1 MSITSF
7 PFFFFV
13 CAVLLVYFLV
23 PGRFQWIVL
32 LAASCAFYL
41 SFGAKY
47 ILYVLFTATS
57 VYFAA
62 RGIQRIADEQRAFL
76 KGEGRTLERE
86 EKNAYKARNQK
97 RKKRLMLCALLAN
110 LLVLGVFKYAD
121 FLLDQL
127 NALLGIFGAGLIRDR
142 LNLIAPLGI
151 SFYTFQMIGYLLD
164 VYWGNAEA
172 EKNWAKTL
180 LFCSFFPQMTQ
191 GPISEFGQ
199 LSEQLFAEHAFSYR
213 SYSWG
218 MQRLVWGFFKKMVIA
233 DALAPL
239 VKDVFANYPHYTG
252 LTTLIGAF
260 LYSVQIYAD
269 FSGYMDIMCGL
280 CEVMGIRLTENFDRP
295 YFSKSVAEYWRRWH
309 MSLGSWFK
317 RFIYYPIGISKWSR
331 SLGKACREKL
341 GRKFGDMLPASIALV
356 VVWLATGLWHG
367 ASWAYI
373 VWGLVNGLFIILGLW
388 LDPVYAAC
396 RRALRIDESSRL
408 WQAFQTLR
416 TFVLVT
422 FIKVLP
428 EVGTLSDGWGLWK
441 RIFTDHELPRTLR
454 RLLPFLDWS
463 SLFTLSHFAMAMLGT
478 ACLFCFSLIERR
490 RPVRSITEK
499 WPMPLRAAALGALFF
514 LIFTF
519 GIQNS
524 WEGGGFLYAQF

>member
-62 RGIQRIADEQRAFL
+62 RGIQRVADEQRAFL

>member
-13 CAVLLVYFLV
+13 CAVLLAYFLV
-23 PGRFQWIVL
+23 PKRFQWIVL
-32 LAASCAFYL
+32 LAASCVFYL
-41 SFGAKY
+41 SYGAKF
-47 ILYVLFTATS
+47 ILYVLFTSTS
-57 VYFAA
+57 VFFATN
-62 RGIQRIADEQRAFL
+62 GMQKITDEQRAFL
-76 KGEGRTLERE
+76 KGEGKALGKE
-86 EKNAYKARNQK
+86 EKNAYKAKNKQ

-110 LLVLGVFKYAD
+110 IFLLCLFKYAH
-121 FLLDQL
+121 FALEQL
-127 NALLGIFGAGLIRDR
+127 NALLGLVGAGLIEDR
-142 LNLIAPLGI
+142 LHLIAPLGI
-151 SFYTFQMIGYLLD
+151 SFYTFQMVGYLLD
-164 VYWGNAEA
+164 VYWGNVEA
-172 EKNWAKTL
+172 EKNWLRTL

-191 GPISEFGQ
+191 GPISEFGT
-199 LSEQLFAEHAFSYR
+199 LSAELFAEHDFSYHN
-213 SYSWG
+213 YSWG
-218 MQRLVWGFFKKMVIA
+218 MQRMAWGFFKKMVIA

-239 VKDVFANYPHYTG
+239 VKDVFTNYPHYTG

-280 CEVMGIRLTENFDRP
+280 CEVMGIHLTENFDRP

-309 MSLGSWFK
+309 MSLGTWFK
-317 RFIYYPIGISKWSR
+317 RFIYYPIGISRWSR
-331 SLGKACREKL
+331 NLGKASREKL

-373 VWGLVNGLFIILGLW
+373 TWGLVNGLFIILGLW
-388 LDPVYAAC
+388 LDPFYAAC
-396 RRALRIDESSRL
+396 RERL
-408 WQAFQTLR
+408 HINETSWLWRAFQTLR

-428 EVGTLSDGWGLWK
+428 EVGTLSDGWGLWM
-441 RIFTDHELPRTLR
+441 RIFTNHEIPHSLR

-463 SLFTLSHFAMAMLGT
+463 SLFTLSHFGMAGLGT
-478 ACLFCFSLIERR
+478 AVLFCFSLIERR
-490 RPVRSITEK
+490 RPVRSYTEK
-499 WPMPLRAAALGALFF
+499 WPMPLRAAVLGALFF

-519 GIQNS
+519 GIQNT

>member
-7 PFFFFV
+7 PFFLFI

-23 PGRFQWIVL
+23 PKRFQWVVL

-41 SFGAKY
+41 SYGAKY

-62 RGIQRIADEQRAFL
+62 RGMQKISDEQRVFL
-76 KGEGRTLERE
+76 KGEGKALEKE
-86 EKNAYKARNQK
+86 EKNAYKARNKQ

-110 LLVLGVFKYAD
+110 LFLLGVFKYAN
-121 FLLDQL
+121 FLLDQV
-127 NALLGIFGAGLIRDR
+127 NALLRLFGAGVLRDR

-164 VYWGNAEA
+164 VYWGNVEA
-172 EKNWAKTL
+172 EKSWSKTL

-199 LSEQLFAEHAFSYR
+199 LSGQLFAEHDFSYHN
-213 SYSWG
+213 YSWG
-218 MQRLVWGFFKKMVIA
+218 MQRLAWGFFKKMVIA

-239 VKDVFANYPHYTG
+239 VTDVFQNYPRYTG
-252 LTTLIGAF
+252 LTTLVGAF

-309 MSLGSWFK
+309 ISLGAWFK
-317 RFIYYPIGISKWSR
+317 RFVYYPIGISKWSR
-331 SLGKACREKL
+331 NLGKASRERL

-373 VWGLVNGLFIILGLW
+373 TWGLVNGLFIILGLW

-396 RRALRIDESSRL
+396 RRALHINENAWL
-408 WQAFQTLR
+408 WRAFQTLR

-428 EVGTLSDGWGLWK
+428 EVGTLSDGLGLWK
-441 RIFTDHELPRTLR
+441 RIFTNHEIPGSLR
-454 RLLPFLDWS
+454 KLLPFLDWS
-463 SLFTLSHFAMAMLGT
+463 SLFTLSHFGMAVLGT
-478 ACLFCFSLIERR
+478 VCLFCFSLIQRR
-490 RPVRSITEK
+490 RPVRSYTEK
-499 WPMPLRAAALGALFF
+499 WPMPLRAAVLAGLFF
-514 LIFTF
+514 LIVSF
-519 GIQNS
+519 GIQNT